1 MQPRYRGHRITAATA
16 ILCAFALL
24 SLLASVPATGGPL
37 NDCYRGAE
45 NRLDVRPCLEVLL
58 TEADAQLIEAEQ
70 FRRQQLAELAN
81 VTGRDAALKAF
92 EQAAKDFRVF
102 RESACRLA
110 RIETE
115 PGTGA
120 GDFEL
125 DCLVRMT
132 RSWIHE
138 IRSHSSLD

>member
-16 ILCAFALL
+16 ILFAFALL

-37 NDCYRGAE
+37 NDCYRSAE

-81 VTGRDAALKAF
+81 VTGRGAALKAF

-110 RIETE
+110 RLEAE

-125 DCLVRMT
+125 DCMVRLT
-132 RSWIHE
+132 LLWTDQLLSRSSPH
-138 IRSHSSLD
+138 